1 MGRLTFSVT
10 GLAMTIDYIFDHV
23 ARAEANLES
32 QFQNS
37 PNLKAVLRA
46 IVGEVQA
53 LEDAIYSTTVDR
65 FLENARG
72 VQLDQYG
79 RVLGAGRGGLSD
91 NAYRQILSARIL
103 GNRSSGSIARLLDIY
118 RILNGGGE
126 VDVDQVYPNT
136 LIFYALHP
144 QSTTAEQRRRIR
156 DWMRAAKKAGVSL
169 KLIEA
174 PDDYFGFFAD
184 PNALGFS
191 QGRFAGAI

>member
-1 MGRLTFSVT
+1 MP
-10 GLAMTIDYIFDHV
+10 INYIPDHV

-32 QFQNS
+32 QFQQS
-37 PNLKAVLRA
+37 PNLRAVLRA

-53 LEDAIYSTTVDR
+53 LEDAVYSTTVDR

-79 RVLGAGRGGLSD
+79 RVLGANRGGLSD
-91 NAYRQILSARIL
+91 TAYRQILSASIL

-118 RILNGGGE
+118 RILNGGGA

-136 LIFYALHP
+136 LIFYALQP
-144 QSTTAEQRRRIR
+144 QATTAEQRGRIR
-156 DWMRAAKKAGVSL
+156 DWMQQCKKAGVAL

-174 PDDYFGFFAD
+174 PTDYFGFYDD

-191 QGRFAGAI
+191 QGRFAGVI